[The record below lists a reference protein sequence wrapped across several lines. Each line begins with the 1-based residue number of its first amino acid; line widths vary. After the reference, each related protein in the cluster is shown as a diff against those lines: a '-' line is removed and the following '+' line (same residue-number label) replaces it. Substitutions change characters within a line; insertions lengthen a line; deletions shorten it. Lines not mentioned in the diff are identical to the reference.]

1 MFDSHL
7 RRLIEPPLN
16 AIGRGLASKDICADH
31 VTLLGGIFALI
42 LAVLLAFGQG
52 AQGCF
57 CCLGSTAFVTE

>member
-31 VTLLGGIFALI
+31 VTLLGGDIHTCFGRSFGLWSRGLRGVFA
-42 LAVLLAFGQG
+42 VW
-52 AQGCF
+52 AQPP
-57 CCLGSTAFVTE
+57 L